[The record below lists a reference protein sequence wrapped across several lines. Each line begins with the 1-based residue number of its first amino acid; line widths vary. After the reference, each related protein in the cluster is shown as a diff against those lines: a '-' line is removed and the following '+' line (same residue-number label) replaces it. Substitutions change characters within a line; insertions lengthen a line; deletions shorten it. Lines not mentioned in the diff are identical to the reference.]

1 MMPETK
7 VRITNKSG
15 SIAQVLGHDAVLH
28 ILAMQ
33 AVCHACGLHILDTI
47 LAPHQALPC
56 TLLLHGSQLLETCA
70 LLPRL
75 RIILRTYLTCGKSC
89 IQTLPVLLFPWQ
101 QDIIAQTRRES
112 TGLTINSA
120 NRKAYTYMRAQQ

>member
-1 MMPETK
+1 MQV
-7 VRITNKSG
+7 VRISLTPSLPG
-15 SIAQVLGHDAVLH
+15 STSAFAG
-28 ILAMQ
+28 
-33 AVCHACGLHILDTI
+33 
-47 LAPHQALPC
+47 
-56 TLLLHGSQLLETCA
+56 TLLQHGTQLLETCA

-112 TGLTINSA
+112 TGLTVNSA
-120 NRKAYTYMRAQQ
+120 NHKAYTCMRAQQ